1 LTALAGFL
9 LLLAGVLPATLLS
22 GLLLT
27 RGLLILLAGVLPA
40 TLLSG
45 LLLAR
50 GLLILLAGLVLLA
63 WLVVLIRII
72 HGGYL
77 IVKLQLDT
85 SNYEHL
91 DYNRQIAVRMS
102 SIDHKE
108 AAINQAFRTSPWR
121 TERRQK
127 EG

>member
-1 LTALAGFL
+1 LTALPGLL
-9 LLLAGVLPATLLS
+9 LLLARILPATLLS
-22 GLLLT
+22 GLLLA

-40 TLLSG
+40 TLLPG

-63 WLVVLIRII
+63 WLVVLIGII

-77 IVKLQLDT
+77 IVKLRLNV

-91 DYNRQIAVRMS
+91 DYNR
-102 SIDHKE
+102 
-108 AAINQAFRTSPWR
+108 
-121 TERRQK
+121 
-127 EG
+127 